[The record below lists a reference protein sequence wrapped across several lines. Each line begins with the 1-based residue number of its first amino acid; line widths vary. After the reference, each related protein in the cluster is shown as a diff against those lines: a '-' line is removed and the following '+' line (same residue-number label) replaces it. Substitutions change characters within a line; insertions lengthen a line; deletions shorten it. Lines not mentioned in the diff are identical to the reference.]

1 MIPLRPPG
9 LARRC
14 WCVPQTAQRRWAAQP
29 TCPPRPARSCPVRC
43 RYLGRRVRCRLLR
56 SAQCHPRHQR
66 KIRCRSRW
74 VRRPRPGSLDQ
85 HRWLRRPGCRVG
97 RNPWWHHP
105 LQCRPTA
112 NSSVPSRRRC
122 QRRRGLPGEPRRPQ
136 AGQSVAVD
144 ATGARFAP
152 ATGSPGGWATQT
164 ARQNAES
171 PASPGSHE
179 IPPCDT
185 VRRRTRGSLD
195 SCEAH
200 PAGGGRRD
208 ARCVVRLSASDRK
221 RGHLG
226 VDVGRGNT
234 IVLSAGITCRGP
246 ACAGGRPTQGHRRPA
261 SGSRQHR
268 RPQQ

>member
-74 VRRPRPGSLDQ
+74 VRRPGRAPDQ

-122 QRRRGLPGEPRRPQ
+122 QRRRGSQVSRAAPGGPVSRSRRDRRAVCAGHREPRRLGNANGP
-136 AGQSVAVD
+136 AKRRKPGKPRKPRNPALRHGQTSHPRVARLVR
-144 ATGARFAP
+144 GA
-152 ATGSPGGWATQT
+152 PGRWWTSGRA
-164 ARQNAES
+164 
-171 PASPGSHE
+171 
-179 IPPCDT
+179 
-185 VRRRTRGSLD
+185 VRRSSFGIGPETRS
-195 SCEAH
+195 SWC
-200 PAGGGRRD
+200 
-208 ARCVVRLSASDRK
+208 
-221 RGHLG
+221 
-226 VDVGRGNT
+226 
-234 IVLSAGITCRGP
+234 
-246 ACAGGRPTQGHRRPA
+246 
-261 SGSRQHR
+261 
-268 RPQQ
+268 